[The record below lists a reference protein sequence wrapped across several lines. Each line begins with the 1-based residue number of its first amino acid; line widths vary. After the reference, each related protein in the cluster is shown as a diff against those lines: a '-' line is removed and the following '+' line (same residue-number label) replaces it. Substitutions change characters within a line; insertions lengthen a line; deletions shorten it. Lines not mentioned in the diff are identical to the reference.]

1 LSFTFHVPA
10 INTGG
15 NTGLKAVETFGLTKY
30 YSRGKVQ
37 ALQDFTLA
45 VDPGKIFSLLG
56 PNGAGK
62 TTLIKI
68 LLGIVHPTR
77 GEARMLGFAHTHY
90 PIHSRIGYLAENH
103 RFPEFLS
110 AQQILYY
117 YGRMA
122 GLDKTFLNRQIPVL
136 LRQVK
141 LENWAKTRIHKFS
154 KGMLQRLG
162 LAHALINDPDLLF
175 LDEPTDGIDPV
186 GRKEIRDILKSLRD
200 SGKTV
205 FLNSHLLSEVERIS
219 DEIAIL
225 KNGQLIRRGQ
235 LDDFISIKEQY
246 QLRLKDGRIIKEV
259 CADLQVPLSHIK
271 EDYIIS
277 VKDEQQLNFL
287 IDRLRQGQV
296 IIQAVIPR
304 KISLED
310 YYIEVLDENGTVPK

>member
-1 LSFTFHVPA
+1 M
-10 INTGG
+10 
-15 NTGLKAVETFGLTKY
+15 KAVETFGLTKY
-30 YSRGKVQ
+30 YSRGKVR
-37 ALQDFTLA
+37 ALQDFTLS
-45 VDPGKIFSLLG
+45 VDQGKIFSLLG

-77 GEARMLGFAHTHY
+77 GDAKMLGYAHTHY
-90 PIHSRIGYLAENH
+90 PVHSRIGYLAENH

-117 YGRMA
+117 YGKMT
-122 GLDKTFLNRQIPVL
+122 GLDKTILSKKIPFLL
-136 LRQVK
+136 KQVK
-141 LENWAKTRIHKFS
+141 LENWSKTKIRKFS

-162 LAHALINDPDLLF
+162 IAHALLNDPDLLF

-186 GRKEIRDILKSLRD
+186 GRKEIRDLLKSLRD
-200 SGKTV
+200 TGKTV

-235 LDDFISIKEQY
+235 LEDFISIKEQY
-246 QLRLKDGRIIKEV
+246 QLRLKDGSILNEV
-259 CADLQVPLSHIK
+259 CTTLQIPLTQNK
-271 EDYIIS
+271 DDYIIS
-277 VKDEQQLNFL
+277 VKDEEQLNYL
-287 IDRLRQGQV
+287 IDQLRQAHI

-310 YYIEVLDENGTVPK
+310 YYIEVLEENGTVQK